1 MGGVMVWIMTA
12 WFGYC
17 QNAYFGHNAFP
28 KSEAELIADGITLL
42 LAALAVLASQQ
53 KT

>member
-1 MGGVMVWIMTA
+1 MGGVMVWAMTGIFA
-12 WFGYC
+12 VC

-42 LAALAVLASQQ
+42 LAALAVVASQ
-53 KT
+53 KP